1 MAMSQSGETFATA
14 VGCMDG
20 RTEIPIEE
28 YALKKFGVVYVD
40 NITEA
45 GLVGMLAMGQINKI
59 VESSLENKLAISI
72 GNHHAKGIVV
82 HGHQECAGNPV
93 DDETHKKHIRHS
105 VTLIRSLI
113 EDAIPVVGVFVVRSS
128 QSLHGWE
135 VQEV

>member
-1 MAMSQSGETFATA
+1 MSQSNETFATA

-20 RTEIPIEE
+20 RIEIPIEE
-28 YALKKFGVVYVD
+28 YAIKKFGVVYVD

-45 GLVGMLAMGQINKI
+45 GLVGVLASGKMNKI

-93 DDETHKKHIRHS
+93 DDEMHKKHIVKS
-105 VTLIRSLI
+105 VAMIRSLI
-113 EDAIPVVGVFVVRSS
+113 EGAIPVVGVFVVRSS
-128 QSLHGWE
+128 KSPHGWE
-135 VQEV
+135 VEEV